1 MSVVADVSQPL
12 AEVVAPL
19 LAEVVALPG
28 PKVSLWRLSVEQY
41 HEMTRHGILGEND
54 NVELLDGILVA
65 KMPRSTAH
73 SVAIM
78 LLQNCARKG
87 PSRGLVRCRA
97 GCYNPGDQ

>member
-1 MSVVADVSQPL
+1 MSVVADVSQSL
-12 AEVVAPL
+12 AEAVAPPP

-28 PKVSLWRLSVEQY
+28 PKVSLWRLSVGQY

-54 NVELLDGILVA
+54 DVELLDGILVA

-78 LLQNCARKG
+78 LVRNARQG
-87 PSRGLVRCRA
+87 PARRLVRRCA